1 MVKWIFCFCFLVL
14 NFTASDRV
22 GGVEITQSSDDGG
35 GLGLVATQQVPGNSV
50 ITTVPSKVALSVE
63 TPSGGP
69 DDASVSDLCSDRRA
83 FRDLPWYAQF
93 SLYLYKLDKV
103 SSKKSQGINLQA
115 WLDSLPRS
123 FDTPIH
129 WSSKDNLQYQHI
141 GDAIDRQ
148 ETEWKQLYN
157 KLQSS
162 TTNAV
167 DSMSFDDFVW
177 GCECA
182 RSRAFSGAYTGTA
195 FNPLVY
201 AFTLLLVTAY
211 VGLNLGTLE
220 QAANGAALVVCASV
234 LRDFVLPK
242 LFKTKKYV
250 ICPVIDMCNH
260 KSVGTTAQVAYE
272 FFADGY
278 SLATET
284 SGPVVNQGD
293 EVYISYGSRSNDQLL
308 QYYGFVEQDNPHDVY
323 VMPPLRDWDIA
334 ALEQACGGPFAP
346 GRLGKLE
353 RAGLLGRSAEA
364 AAAAAAAAG
373 SDDEKTVDD
382 GDLTSSAGNPRG
394 GVVLTRAGGGL
405 DPAVLQA
412 LRALVS
418 TETEWEDAGEAVG
431 NFAASVSPENER
443 KARLAARTAMEL
455 EVAAKATT
463 LDEDRELLKRMDS
476 MGSGVEPEEKL
487 AVQFRIEKKK
497 LLLECIDRLR

>member
-1 MVKWIFCFCFLVL
+1 MFA
-14 NFTASDRV
+14 TYRV

-35 GLGLVATQQVPGNSV
+35 GLGLLATQEVPSNSV
-50 ITTVPSKVALSVE
+50 ITTVPSKVALSIE

-69 DDASVSDLCSDRRA
+69 DDTSVVSNLCSDRRA

-103 SSKKSQGINLQA
+103 SSTKSSGVNLQP

-129 WSSKDNLQYQHI
+129 WSSKEDLQYQHMC
-141 GDAIDRQ
+141 DAIDRQ

-157 KLQSS
+157 KLQSY

-167 DSMSFDDFVW
+167 NSMTFDDFVW

-182 RSRAFSGAYTGTA
+182 RSRAFSGAYTGSA
-195 FNPLVY
+195 FNPLIY

-220 QAANGAALVVCASV
+220 QAANGAALVVCAAI

-278 SLATET
+278 SLATEA
-284 SGPVVNQGD
+284 SGPTVKNGD

-323 VMPPLRDWDIA
+323 VMPPLREWNIG
-334 ALEQACGGPFAP
+334 ALEEACGGPFAP

-364 AAAAAAAAG
+364 AAAASAAG
-373 SDDEKTVDD
+373 SDGENAVDD

-394 GVVLTRAGGGL
+394 GVVLSRAGGGL

-418 TETEWEDAGEAVG
+418 TEAEWQDAGEAVG
-431 NFAASVSPENER
+431 NFAAAVSADNER
-443 KARLAARTAMEL
+443 KARLVARTAIEL
-455 EVAAKATT
+455 ELAAKATT
-463 LDEDRELLKRMDS
+463 LEEDQELLKRMDS
-476 MGSGVEPEEKL
+476 IGGSVEPEEKL

-497 LLLECIDRLR
+497 LLKECIDRLK